1 MTIGINLKPVFN
13 GKMRALSIL
22 NNKSSMLNLRRPAQA
37 FYVLLVIFCFA
48 SHVQAVEQTP
58 IKQWQRSSAMAAVHS
73 VDIDIAVREIGDTS
87 SLADGTGTL
96 IKLTEIEN
104 RSHWPLPAREAAI
117 YQFTRSLSYL
127 PRDAVAIEVMQYL
140 HDFEAQVLVPHEDH
154 TAAFVPMFNIR
165 GAAAGVENGWQ
176 RSEWASR
183 GTALIEADPAT
194 MVSGFVSSTNHNQ
207 RSGLIDALQQAD
219 IADVELVQ
227 GIALKQFEAA
237 PQLMA
242 MIATTAVITTDGFAI
257 RQLLINGRGAGL
269 SSALVQ
275 LDIQL
280 PTSETAEL
288 LMFAIEQAPAG
299 NAALAIAAWWPRLKH
314 ESATREL
321 LVNTL
326 ANPNLG
332 ADAALALAQNPDI
345 QTIKLLQDTAK
356 GSSSAARRAQ
366 MALDINR
373 AQLIGEV
380 QR

>member
-1 MTIGINLKPVFN
+1 
-13 GKMRALSIL
+13 
-22 NNKSSMLNLRRPAQA
+22 MLNLRRPAQA

-58 IKQWQRSSAMAAVHS
+58 IKQWQGSSAMAAVHS
-73 VDIDIAVREIGDTS
+73 VDIDIAVREIGNTS
-87 SLADGTGTL
+87 SLADGAGTL

-104 RSHWPLPAREAAI
+104 RSDWPLPAREAVI

-140 HDFEAQVLVPHEDH
+140 HNFEAQVLVPHEDH
-154 TAAFVPMFNIR
+154 TSAFVPMFNVR
-165 GAAAGVENGWQ
+165 GAAAGVENAWQ

-183 GTALIEADPAT
+183 GAALIETDPAT
-194 MVSGFVSSTNHNQ
+194 MVSGYLASGNHNQ

-227 GIALKQFEAA
+227 GIALKQFEAL
-237 PQLMA
+237 PQLTTV
-242 MIATTAVITTDGFAI
+242 IATTALITTDAFAI
-257 RQLLINGRGAGL
+257 QQLLINGRGAGL
-269 SSALVQ
+269 SSALAQ
-275 LDIQL
+275 LDMRL
-280 PTSETAEL
+280 SASETADL
-288 LMFAIEQAPAG
+288 LLFAIDHAPAG
-299 NAALAIAAWWPRLKH
+299 NAALAIAAWWPRLRH

-326 ANPNLG
+326 ANPILG

-345 QTIKLLQDTAK
+345 QTIKILQDRAD
-356 GSSSAARRAQ
+356 GDSSAARRAQ

-373 AQLIGEV
+373 SQLIGES
-380 QR
+380 QQ